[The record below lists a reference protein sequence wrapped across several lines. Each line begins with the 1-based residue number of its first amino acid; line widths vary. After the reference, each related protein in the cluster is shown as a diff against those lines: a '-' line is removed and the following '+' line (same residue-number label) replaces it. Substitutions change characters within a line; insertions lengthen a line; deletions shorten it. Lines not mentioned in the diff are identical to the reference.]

1 MWSHTLLKNSIQYTT
16 LNLNVDSL
24 LLVALSTTGICSKK
38 KKKKKKRNLLYNC
51 VILESPAVP
60 ANWLTVIQ
68 SSSGLGKGSLPQ

>member
-38 KKKKKKRNLLYNC
+38 KKEKKK
-51 VILESPAVP
+51 ESA
-60 ANWLTVIQ
+60 L
-68 SSSGLGKGSLPQ
+68 

>member
-38 KKKKKKRNLLYNC
+38 KKKKKGICSITVSFWKVQLCLL
-51 VILESPAVP
+51 
-60 ANWLTVIQ
+60 TD
-68 SSSGLGKGSLPQ
+68 

>member
-1 MWSHTLLKNSIQYTT
+1 MWIRSFLWRYPQQES
-16 LNLNVDSL
+16 
-24 LLVALSTTGICSKK
+24 ALK

-60 ANWLTVIQ
+60 ANWLTVIE